1 MKRVFAFIAILG
13 MLSFGASIIYAQDEN
28 IEEASEEVT
37 DEVAEEAAE
46 TAETAEFT
54 SFDSLSDE
62 DEDADADAPIGIHK
76 QLKIKYIEGG
86 AMFMSLLMMCL
97 VFGLAISIERII
109 YLNLSSGDT
118 KRFITGVEE
127 ALGSGGIDAAKELC
141 RNTRGP
147 IASIYYQGLDRFDEG
162 LEVVEKS
169 ITAYGSVQ
177 TGLLEKGLSWISL
190 FISIAPMLGFMGTVL
205 GMIMAFDNI
214 QAMGDISPTAVAGGM
229 KLALITTVGGLVVAV
244 ILQIFYNYIL
254 SKIDSLI
261 IEMEDSSV
269 SLMDI
274 LIKYNLKK

>member
-1 MKRVFAFIAILG
+1 MKRVFAFIAIFG
-13 MLSFGASIIYAQDEN
+13 MLSFGASTIYAQEDIDET
-28 IEEASEEVT
+28 EDATE
-37 DEVAEEAAE
+37 EVAEEAADFE
-46 TAETAEFT
+46 TVQQPA
-54 SFDSLSDE
+54 DDE
-62 DEDADADAPIGIHK
+62 DEADVAPVGIHK

-86 AMFMSLLMMCL
+86 AMFMSFLMMCL

-109 YLNLSSGDT
+109 YLNLASGNT
-118 KRFITGVEE
+118 KKFITDVEG

-261 IEMEDSSV
+261 IDMEDSSV

-274 LIKYNLKK
+274 LMKYNLKK